1 MKLVP
6 ATWKMRTLLFVV
18 GVSLVFVTYSNNLLD
33 FSTNALYHRLSYSML
48 GKFGGRN
55 VTKSLEDI
63 DPKKNETFVE
73 KFQVKPVK
81 KTGTGPGGRTV
92 SPTLGNTT
100 LASQE
105 IIKKP
110 VTGAVFNQTAPPQRR
125 KVAKP
130 ARKRKRISKTS
141 RPATVV
147 KESPFAGDV
156 YPTDNTY
163 LNSECP
169 DSIRKRV
176 ANISEYKDIFLE
188 TIPVLQWSKHA
199 TEAEYKRLSKHPGL
213 YGWKVI
219 GFDDL
224 KDALSYLNT
233 SANTVMFDDWEMR
246 PNKSSNC
253 IRCAV
258 IGNGGILNNSN
269 MGEEIDKHD
278 YVFRVNG
285 AIIKGYEKD
294 VGKRTSFYNFA
305 TNTMLNSLRNYRRLG
320 YTSVP
325 KSEETRYIFVPVHAR
340 DYYMVKAAATEHR
353 VAKGPERSRDPH
365 VYFGPHIGPEK
376 LKMYHADFMRYLRN
390 RFLSSRIAKKYPT
403 YRPTTGAL
411 MLLGAIHTCDQ
422 VSAYGFITKD
432 YAKYANHYYD
442 IIKKKPHFF
451 FIHDMRLELELWE
464 TLHKYGIIR
473 LFTRG

>member
-1 MKLVP
+1 
-6 ATWKMRTLLFVV
+6 
-18 GVSLVFVTYSNNLLD
+18 
-33 FSTNALYHRLSYSML
+33 
-48 GKFGGRN
+48 
-55 VTKSLEDI
+55 
-63 DPKKNETFVE
+63 
-73 KFQVKPVK
+73 
-81 KTGTGPGGRTV
+81 
-92 SPTLGNTT
+92 
-100 LASQE
+100 
-105 IIKKP
+105 
-110 VTGAVFNQTAPPQRR
+110 
-125 KVAKP
+125 
-130 ARKRKRISKTS
+130 
-141 RPATVV
+141 
-147 KESPFAGDV
+147 
-156 YPTDNTY
+156 
-163 LNSECP
+163 
-169 DSIRKRV
+169 
-176 ANISEYKDIFLE
+176 
-188 TIPVLQWSKHA
+188 LQWSKHA

-219 GFDDL
+219 GFDG

-325 KSEETRYIFVPVHAR
+325 KSEMYG
-340 DYYMVKAAATEHR
+340 YN
-353 VAKGPERSRDPH
+353 
-365 VYFGPHIGPEK
+365 
-376 LKMYHADFMRYLRN
+376 LKCTFSLLY